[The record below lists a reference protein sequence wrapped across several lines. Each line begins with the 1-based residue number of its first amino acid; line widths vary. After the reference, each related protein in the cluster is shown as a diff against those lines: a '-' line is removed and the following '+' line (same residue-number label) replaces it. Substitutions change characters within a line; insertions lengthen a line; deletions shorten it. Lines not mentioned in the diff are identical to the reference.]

1 MENTPNKTQ
10 FQKMYNEEEEYKYQ
24 AENDSE
30 TDYLEDDTDEY
41 DTDFSDDIDS
51 ENDYDDE
58 FEESEEE
65 FEPYDESLQDEI
77 ISCENC
83 DWDWKLSEGG
93 NDPFDCHNCGHSN
106 EHLYIEPEEFYEED
120 GTESDFYFDSDFDEI
135 EDFDDLDDVIEDIDF
150 SQFTADNFS
159 SNFSSAKKHIQ
170 NKKTK
175 TIPLSNRVLLNTQNS
190 KISNIKVPTER
201 KVIIEGQERFKS
213 LKTPVQRQNKRPT
226 QQRVQRPISV
236 NKKRPIQTRP
246 LGNNVG
252 INPNEFKIENI
263 KVPTDRQVIIEG
275 QKPIRQ
281 IKRPIQQKV
290 IETKRPLSKPRPTIV
305 QVKNKPEQRPEI
317 LKRRPIVEPTKKVKQ
332 YQAPKRPTVRPQ
344 RPVVPKTVKRIS
356 VERRAQI
363 NSSQKKIARVLVPTD
378 RKVIIEGVNKFILSQ
393 KPTDDSV
400 KNIGYYKGKK
410 LKEMVF
416 IFNNDTPNPF
426 TIELFNPSAH
436 TDYLYNTSQNLNDK
450 IEVAG
455 GQVAYSDVVYNL
467 LANPTWIHNC
477 KFTFGGALSAQQK
490 STPLQII
497 DRQITGQQYI
507 EPLNLNLTVD
517 NMQVNSDVIFFDIS
531 STINRPFIPDGMD
544 TIKYTILPNMSVVM
558 GFYYEQVT
566 QKDLYFAKSDTP
578 KHEQ

>member
-1 MENTPNKTQ
+1 
-10 FQKMYNEEEEYKYQ
+10 MYNEEEEYQYQ
-24 AENDSE
+24 AENVSE

-41 DTDFSDDIDS
+41 DNDFSDDLDS
-51 ENDYDDE
+51 EYDYEDDDYDFEDDD
-58 FEESEEE
+58 FEEIEGQEQ
-65 FEPYDESLQDEI
+65 EPYNESLQDEI

-93 NDPFDCHNCGHSN
+93 DDPFECHNCGHSN
-106 EHLYIEPEEFYEED
+106 EHLYTEPEELYEENENELEFD
-120 GTESDFYFDSDFDEI
+120 FDSDFDEI
-135 EDFDDLDDVIEDIDF
+135 EDFDDLDEVVEDIDF
-150 SQFTADNFS
+150 SQFTADDFS
-159 SNFSSAKKHIQ
+159 SNFSSAKRIIK
-170 NKKTK
+170 NKKLK

-190 KISNIKVPTER
+190 KISNIKVPTDR

-213 LKTPVQRQNKRPT
+213 LKTPIQKQVKRQP
-226 QQRVQRPISV
+226 QQRIERPVSRSQRRLI
-236 NKKRPIQTRP
+236 KTKP
-246 LGNNVG
+246 LGSNVG

-275 QKPIRQ
+275 QKPIRP
-281 IKRPIQQKV
+281 IKRPVQQKKV
-290 IETKRPLSKPRPTIV
+290 VERKRPLPRPTIV
-305 QVKNKPEQRPEI
+305 QVKKRPEPQRPEI
-317 LKRRPIVEPTKKVKQ
+317 LKRRPVVEPTKKSRPQ
-332 YQAPKRPTVRPQ
+332 LPKRPTVRPQ
-344 RPVVPKTVKRIS
+344 RPIVPKTIKRIP

-363 NSSQKKIARVLVPTD
+363 NSSQKKIARILVPTD
-378 RKVIIEGVNKFILSQ
+378 RKVIVEGVNKFILSQ

-410 LKEMVF
+410 LKEMVL

-566 QKDLYFAKSDTP
+566 QKDLYYAKSDTP
-578 KHEQ
+578 KHEQN